1 MPGKQ
6 YQFRSESIFS
16 FFEKN
21 KDVCITYDPED
32 IPLLLPKR
40 AADSHKGDY
49 GKILMITGS
58 KGMAGAAY
66 LSAKAAYAVGAGLV
80 QIYTAEENRT
90 VLQELLPEAIISCYN
105 ETAGKPDD
113 KELEKLIQWADVICI
128 GCGLGTSVFASRLLK
143 KTMEILRENGSEE
156 EKLRSCPCI
165 IDADGLNL
173 LSMDMEQLQG
183 VPNVILT
190 PHMKEMSRLI
200 NKEIPQIAERRFSV
214 VKEFTEQY
222 QVVCALK
229 DSRTVV
235 MKEGHH
241 PFLNLAGN
249 SAMAKAGSGDVLAGM
264 ISGLAAQKTDIFDAV
279 SAGVY
284 FHACGGDEAR
294 KKKGSYSVLA
304 RDLIDGIG
312 QCLKNAEERL

>member
-6 YQFRSESIFS
+6 YQFRSESIFL
-16 FFEKN
+16 FEKN

-32 IPLLLPKR
+32 IPLLLPQR

-143 KTMEILRENGSEE
+143 
-156 EKLRSCPCI
+156 
-165 IDADGLNL
+165 
-173 LSMDMEQLQG
+173 
-183 VPNVILT
+183 
-190 PHMKEMSRLI
+190 
-200 NKEIPQIAERRFSV
+200 RRW
-214 VKEFTEQY
+214 KY
-222 QVVCALK
+222 
-229 DSRTVV
+229 
-235 MKEGHH
+235 
-241 PFLNLAGN
+241 
-249 SAMAKAGSGDVLAGM
+249 
-264 ISGLAAQKTDIFDAV
+264 
-279 SAGVY
+279 
-284 FHACGGDEAR
+284 
-294 KKKGSYSVLA
+294 
-304 RDLIDGIG
+304 
-312 QCLKNAEERL
+312 